1 MLIFLAVALLG
12 AAVGAP
18 LVAASAR
25 QADGIRVGTGDPRSG
40 YESSSFETRS
50 RALKLETGTALDLAG
65 LARNPPLGLPSLTDP
80 PDSELINLGRRL
92 FFDRRLSA
100 NETLSCGMC
109 HVPEQAFA
117 QNELATP
124 VGFEGA
130 FVRRNAP
137 SIYNVAY
144 LPRLFHDGRESSL
157 VAQIWSP
164 LLADNEMG
172 NGSRAE
178 VLERIRQQT
187 DYADAF
193 AAVFP
198 NGLTEATLGEA
209 LAGYQRALLSGDS
222 PFDRWFY
229 AGDGTAMSP
238 AAKRG
243 FFVFTEAGC
252 QRCHAFDHKHALF
265 TDHGAHR
272 TGVEF
277 ASREREATPPSHLQ
291 LAPGVRVPL
300 AVSVPAP
307 DRQDEGL
314 MEITGNAADRWRYRT
329 PGLRNVALTAPYMH
343 DGSLRTLAAVV
354 AFYNDGAGGDP
365 GRDQSLVPL
374 GLSAGE
380 QADLVAWLEALTGSN
395 VDALA
400 ADARSAPIGDRG
412 ASNNAGPAA
421 AADRAAAERD
431 AGAETIEGP

>member
-1 MLIFLAVALLG
+1 MGPRARHRLRFFLAVALAGVGGG
-12 AAVGAP
+12 AVLADAP
-18 LVAASAR
+18 AG
-25 QADGIRVGTGDPRSG
+25 QNADIRVGVDDPRNG
-40 YESSSFETRS
+40 YESATFETRS
-50 RALKLETGTALDLAG
+50 RALILERGRALDLAQ
-65 LARNPPLGLPSLTDP
+65 LARNPPLGLPALTDP
-80 PDSELINLGRRL
+80 PDASAINLGRRL

-137 SIYNVAY
+137 SVYNVAY

-157 VAQIWSP
+157 SAQIWSP
-164 LLADNEMG
+164 LLAANEMG
-172 NGSRAE
+172 NESRAA

-187 DYADAF
+187 DYPQAF

-198 NGLTEATLGEA
+198 AGLTEQTLGDA
-209 LAGYQRALLSGDS
+209 LAAYQRALLSGNS

-229 AGDGTAMSP
+229 GGDGSAMSA

-243 FFVFTEAGC
+243 FFVFTDAGC
-252 QRCHAFDHKHALF
+252 QRCHAFDHRQALF

-277 ASREREATPPSHLQ
+277 ASRAREATPPTHLQ

-300 AVSVPAP
+300 SVAVELP
-307 DRQDEGL
+307 DRADEGL
-314 MEITGNAADRWRYRT
+314 MEVTGKAEDRWRYRT

-343 DGSLRTLAAVV
+343 DGSLRTLEAVV
-354 AFYNDGAGGDP
+354 AFYNAGAGSDP
-365 GRDQSLVPL
+365 DRDPSLVPL
-374 GLSAGE
+374 ALSTGD
-380 QADLVAWLEALTGSN
+380 QADLVAWLESLTGSN
-395 VDALA
+395 VHALA
-400 ADARSAPIGDRG
+400 ADARSTPIGDRS
-412 ASNNAGPAA
+412 AAGNL
-421 AADRAAAERD
+421 AER
-431 AGAETIEGP
+431 P